1 MYIRI
6 TQHYC
11 IMQKMSG
18 KICDSCR
25 TMFYPGDHIVELC
38 LDCAHKVW
46 CVTNVYED
54 GSKELSSIHRAEYRA
69 KEWVEKS
76 RSVLDKV
83 NPDQE
88 KKIVKQE
95 INCWYVL

>member
-1 MYIRI
+1 MFIRI
-6 TQHYC
+6 IQHCYF
-11 IMQKMSG
+11 MMKMG
-18 KICDSCR
+18 GRICDSCR
-25 TMFYPGDHIVELC
+25 TLFYPNDQVVELC

-46 CVTNVYED
+46 CVTNVYEN

-76 RSVLDKV
+76 RSVLDKL
-83 NPDQE
+83 NPEQE
-88 KKIVKQE
+88 NKIVKQE